1 VNRLALSV
9 SAFVFFAWGT
19 QAATLYTATLNGAT
33 EVPPNPSTA
42 TGSATLTL
50 TGNSLAVNESFS
62 GLVGGSAVAAHI
74 HCCTSPGTNAPVAI
88 PFPGF
93 PNATSGT
100 YSNTFDL
107 TSASVYSA
115 AFLTSSGGTAAGAE
129 ATLIAAL
136 NAGHAYLN
144 IHNAVYPGGEIEGFA
159 TAATP
164 EPGSMLLFG
173 FGLAAVGFS
182 RRRFRA

>member
-1 VNRLALSV
+1 MKRLVLSV
-9 SAFVFFAWGT
+9 SAFVFFAWGA

-33 EVPPNPSTA
+33 EVPANASTA

-50 TGNSLAVNESFS
+50 TGDSLAVLESFS
-62 GLVGGSAVAAHI
+62 GLIGGPAAAAHI
-74 HCCTSPGTNAPVAI
+74 HCCVPPGTNAGVAI

-93 PNATSGT
+93 PPATSGT

-107 TSASVYSA
+107 TSAATYTA
-115 AFLTSSGGTAAGAE
+115 AFLGSSGGTAAGAE
-129 ATLIAAL
+129 AALIAAL

-144 IHNAVYPGGEIEGFA
+144 IHNSVFPGGEIEGFA

-164 EPGSMLLFG
+164 EPGSMFLLG
-173 FGLAAVGFS
+173 LGLAALSFS
-182 RRRFRA
+182 RRGFRA

>member
-9 SAFVFFAWGT
+9 PAFVFLTWGA

-33 EVPPNPSTA
+33 EVPPNASSA

-50 TGNSLAVNESFS
+50 TGDLLAVSETFS
-62 GLVGGSAVAAHI
+62 GLTGGPAAAAHI
-74 HCCTSPGTNAPVAI
+74 HCCVPPGTNAPVVI
-88 PFPGF
+88 PFPVF
-93 PNATSGT
+93 PNTTSGT

-107 TSASVYSA
+107 TMASVYTS
-115 AFLTSSGGTAAGAE
+115 AFLTASGGAAGAE

-144 IHNAVYPGGEIEGFA
+144 IHNAEFPGGEIEGFA

-164 EPGSMLLFG
+164 EPGSMLLLG
-173 FGLAAVGFS
+173 FGIAALSFS